1 MAEWT
6 DQLTRLMRESVSA
19 SMEAA
24 VKFQEQTWRMVDELV
39 QRGAVAKDEGKQLL
53 DVWTR
58 QTEAFQGRMEEKYRQ
73 WEETLRAGFRGYI
86 PPNRKDLDEL
96 HQKLDQLMRNL
107 QTLTHKQAPKRKV
120 GTKARKPKAR
130 TGRKKR

>member
-6 DQLTRLMRESVSA
+6 EQLTRLMRESVSA

-73 WEETLRAGFRGYI
+73 WEETLRAGLRGYI

-107 QTLTHKQAPKRKV
+107 QTLTGQPQKKKTGAKR
-120 GTKARKPKAR
+120 RKPKPT

>member
-1 MAEWT
+1 MSEWT
-6 DQLTRLMRESVSA
+6 EQLTRLMRESVSA

-73 WEETLRAGFRGYI
+73 WEETLRAGLRGYI

-96 HQKLDQLMRNL
+96 HKKLDQLMRNL
-107 QTLTHKQAPKRKV
+107 QTLKQAPKRKV
-120 GTKARKPKAR
+120 GTKVRKSKAR
-130 TGRKKR
+130 MSRKKR